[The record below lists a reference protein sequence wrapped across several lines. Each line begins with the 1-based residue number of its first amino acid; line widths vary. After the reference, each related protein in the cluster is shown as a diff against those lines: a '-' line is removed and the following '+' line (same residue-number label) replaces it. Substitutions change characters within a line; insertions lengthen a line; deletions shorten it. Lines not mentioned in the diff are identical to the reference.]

1 MYLNIIAS
9 TKPDQIV
16 DKHDLDLFCGHI
28 AGVCYM
34 PSNFQDLLLEDQA
47 KTEKR
52 IARTMNDKH
61 HSVFEHGYI
70 SLYIEGIPKL
80 MSMVLNNEKVYV
92 TSEKS
97 ARYTKMNVS
106 EKEQYLYDKWFN
118 LILDKIAKHY
128 TIDNQFFNASRRE
141 KLAQE
146 NARYMISSLTPTS
159 MVYTTSYRQ
168 LNYLC
173 AMFANE
179 INKNNSSYEI
189 LKPYFKEF
197 IDFVNDLGFLDER
210 LANDGKNR
218 ELSLISNIDR
228 KEFFGDVYSTNYNGT
243 IAQYAQAQRHRTIN
257 YEINLNNCK
266 GVYIP
271 KILQNDDE
279 LMESWVADIQSVEDI
294 MPQGLL
300 YKINERAMLE
310 NFIMKMKERCCS
322 FAQLEID
329 NQTRETLK
337 KYIKNTQD
345 DKRIIETLTNYA
357 KGSRCSFPDYKCS
370 APCGF
375 KEGITGDRLI

>member
-1 MYLNIIAS
+1 MDLKIIAT
-9 TKPDQIV
+9 TKPDHIV
-16 DKHDLDLFCGHI
+16 DKHDLDMFCGHV

-34 PSNFQDLLLEDQA
+34 PNNFQDLLLEDQA

-52 IARTMNDKH
+52 IQRTMSDNH
-61 HSVFEHGYI
+61 HSVFEHGYV
-70 SLYIEGIPKL
+70 SLYLENIPKL
-80 MSMVLNNEKVYV
+80 MAMVLNNEKVFV

-97 ARYTKMNVS
+97 ARYTKMNVT
-106 EKEQYLYDKWFN
+106 EKEQYLYDKWYEI
-118 LILDKIAKHY
+118 ILDKIAKHY
-128 TIDNQFFNASRRE
+128 TTDNKFFNNSRRE

-173 AMFANE
+173 AMFMNE
-179 INKNNSSYEI
+179 INKKESSYEV

-197 IDFVNDLGFLDER
+197 VDFVKSAGFLDER
-210 LANDGKNR
+210 LADDGKSR
-218 ELSLISNIDR
+218 KLSLISDIDR
-228 KEFFGDVYSTNYNGT
+228 KEIFGDVYSTNYEGS

-257 YEINLNNCK
+257 YEIDLNNCK

-271 KILQNDDE
+271 KIIQCDSDLVS
-279 LMESWVADIQSVEDI
+279 SWVSDMNSVKDI

-300 YKINERAMLE
+300 YKINERSTLE

-329 NQTRETLK
+329 NQTRATLN
-337 KYIKNTQD
+337 KYINNTKD
-345 DKRIIETLTNYA
+345 DKRIIEILTQYA
-357 KGSRCSFPDYKCS
+357 KGSRCTFPDYKCS

-375 KEGITGDRLI
+375 SEGITGERII